1 MSTGA
6 SDPVETDLR
15 RTVEDAARALLAFGD
30 AKASQKPAPGKWSP
44 KEILGHLVDSA
55 SHNHQRFVRAQFT
68 EDLVFPGYEQE
79 RWVSA
84 QNYQGA
90 PWTELVALWRSY
102 NLHLSRVIA
111 GIPAPARGALRHRHN
126 LDEIAWKTI
135 PAGQPATLEYFLRDY
150 VEHLKHHVAQAFRAL
165 ESR

>member
-1 MSTGA
+1 MEAGSP
-6 SDPVETDLR
+6 DPVETDLR
-15 RTVEDAARALLAFGD
+15 RTVEDAARRLLAFGD
-30 AKASQKPAPGKWSP
+30 AKASREPAPGKWSP
-44 KEILGHLVDSA
+44 KEIVGHLVDSA

-79 RWVSA
+79 PWVSA
-84 QNYQGA
+84 QNYRSA

-111 GIPAPARGALRHRHN
+111 GIPASARTALRPRHN
-126 LDEIAWKTI
+126 LDQIAWKTI
-135 PAGQPATLEYFLRDY
+135 PAEQPATLEYLLRDY
-150 VEHLKHHVAQAFRAL
+150 VEHLKHHLAQAFRAL